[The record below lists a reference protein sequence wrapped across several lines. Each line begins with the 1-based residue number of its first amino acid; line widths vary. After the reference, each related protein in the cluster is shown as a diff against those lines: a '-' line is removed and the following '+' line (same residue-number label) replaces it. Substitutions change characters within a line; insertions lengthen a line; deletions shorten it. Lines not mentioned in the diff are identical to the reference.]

1 MKGTDIINVAREK
14 LKSFIV
20 FEVRNIYLLLNGQEP
35 NFEEDEEYV
44 LDVEGLTI
52 KVEVDN
58 SYLDVEE
65 TIMENR
71 TITEIHLSLDGNLF
85 LVPYGDD
92 DTEIEWTDLSTDE
105 VAALA
110 NVLENQYLNIVKSN
124 TL

>member
-14 LKSFIV
+14 LVSFIA

-44 LDVEGLTI
+44 LDIEGLTI
-52 KVEVDN
+52 KVVVDK
-58 SYLDVEE
+58 SYKVED

-71 TITEIHLSLDGNLF
+71 TITEVRVSLDGNVF
-85 LVPYGDD
+85 LVAYED
-92 DTEIEWTDLSTDE
+92 DTEIEWKDISTDE
-105 VAALA
+105 LAGLA
-110 NVLENQYLNIVKSN
+110 NILENQYLNIVKSN

>member
-1 MKGTDIINVAREK
+1 MKGTDIINVARQK
-14 LKSFIV
+14 LASFII

-71 TITEIHLSLDGNLF
+71 TITEVHVSLDGNIF
-85 LVPYGDD
+85 LVAYED
-92 DTEIEWTDLSTDE
+92 DTEINWEDISTDE
-105 VAALA
+105 LVGLA

>member
-1 MKGTDIINVAREK
+1 MKGTDIINDAREK
-14 LKSFIV
+14 LVDFIA

-44 LDVEGLTI
+44 LDIEGLTI
-52 KVEVDN
+52 KVVVDN

-65 TIMENR
+65 TTMENR
-71 TITEIHLSLDGNLF
+71 TITEVHLSLDGNVF
-85 LVPYGDD
+85 LVAYED
-92 DTEIEWTDLSTDE
+92 DTEIEWKDISTDE
-105 VAALA
+105 LVGLA

>member
-1 MKGTDIINVAREK
+1 MKGTDIINDAREK
-14 LKSFIV
+14 LVNFIV

-44 LDVEGLTI
+44 LDIEGLTI

-58 SYLDVEE
+58 SYLDVEDT
-65 TIMENR
+65 TIENR
-71 TITEIHLSLDGNLF
+71 TITEVHVSFDGNIF
-85 LVPYGDD
+85 LVGYED
-92 DTEIEWTDLSTDE
+92 DTEIEWKDISTDE
-105 VAALA
+105 LVGLA

>member
-1 MKGTDIINVAREK
+1 MKGTDIINVARAK
-14 LKSFIV
+14 LASFIV

-71 TITEIHLSLDGNLF
+71 TITEIHVSLDGNIF
-85 LVPYGDD
+85 LVAYED
-92 DTEIEWTDLSTDE
+92 DTEIEWKDISTDE
-105 VAALA
+105 LVGLA

>member
-1 MKGTDIINVAREK
+1 MKGTDIINDARKK
-14 LKSFIV
+14 LVDFIV

-44 LDVEGLTI
+44 LDIEGLTI

-65 TIMENR
+65 TTMENR
-71 TITEIHLSLDGNLF
+71 TIIEVRVSLDGNVF
-85 LVPYGDD
+85 LVGYGD
-92 DTEIEWTDLSTDE
+92 DTEIEWKDISTDE
-105 VAALA
+105 LAGLA

>member
-14 LKSFIV
+14 LVSFIA

-44 LDVEGLTI
+44 LDIEGLTI
-52 KVEVDN
+52 KVEVYN
-58 SYLDVEE
+58 SYLDVED

-71 TITEIHLSLDGNLF
+71 TITEIHVSLDGNIF
-85 LVPYGDD
+85 LVAYED
-92 DTEIEWTDLSTDE
+92 DTEIEWKDISTDE
-105 VAALA
+105 LA
-110 NVLENQYLNIVKSN
+110 GLSNILENQYLNIVKSN

>member
-1 MKGTDIINVAREK
+1 MKGTDIINDAREK
-14 LKSFIV
+14 LVDFIA

-44 LDVEGLTI
+44 LDIEGLTI

-58 SYLDVEE
+58 SYLDVED

-71 TITEIHLSLDGNLF
+71 TITEVRVSLDGNVF
-85 LVPYGDD
+85 LVAYED
-92 DTEIEWTDLSTDE
+92 DTEIEWKDISTDE
-105 VAALA
+105 LVGLA
-110 NVLENQYLNIVKSN
+110 NVLENKYLNIVKSN

>member
-1 MKGTDIINVAREK
+1 MKGTDIINDARKK
-14 LKSFIV
+14 LVDFIV

-44 LDVEGLTI
+44 VDIEGLTI
-52 KVEVDN
+52 KVETDN

-65 TIMENR
+65 TTMENR
-71 TITEIHLSLDGNLF
+71 TITEVRVSLDGNVF
-85 LVPYGDD
+85 LVGYGD
-92 DTEIEWTDLSTDE
+92 DTEIEWKDISTDE
-105 VAALA
+105 LVGLA

>member
-14 LKSFIV
+14 LVDFIV

-44 LDVEGLTI
+44 LDIEGFTI
-52 KVEVDN
+52 KVEVAN
-58 SYLDVEE
+58 SYLDVED

-71 TITEIHLSLDGNLF
+71 TITEVRVSLDGNIF
-85 LVPYGDD
+85 LVAYED
-92 DTEIEWTDLSTDE
+92 DTEIEWKDISTDE
-105 VAALA
+105 LVGLA

>member
-14 LKSFIV
+14 LVSFIV

-44 LDVEGLTI
+44 LDIEGLTI

-65 TIMENR
+65 TTMENR
-71 TITEIHLSLDGNLF
+71 TITEVRVSLDGNVF
-85 LVPYGDD
+85 LVAYED
-92 DTEIEWTDLSTDE
+92 DTEIEWKDISTDE
-105 VAALA
+105 LVGLA
-110 NVLENQYLNIVKSN
+110 NILENQYLNIVKSN

>member
-14 LKSFIV
+14 LVDFIV

-44 LDVEGLTI
+44 LDIEGLTI

-58 SYLDVEE
+58 SYLDVED

-71 TITEIHLSLDGNLF
+71 TITEVRVSLDGNIF
-85 LVPYGDD
+85 LVAYED
-92 DTEIEWTDLSTDE
+92 DTEIEWKDISTDE
-105 VAALA
+105 LVGLA
-110 NVLENQYLNIVKSN
+110 NILENQYLNIVKSN

>member
-14 LKSFIV
+14 LVSFIA

-44 LDVEGLTI
+44 VDIEGLTI
-52 KVEVDN
+52 KVEVDK
-58 SYLDVEE
+58 SYKVED

-71 TITEIHLSLDGNLF
+71 TITEVRVSLDGNVF
-85 LVPYGDD
+85 LVAYED
-92 DTEIEWTDLSTDE
+92 DTEIEWKDISTDE
-105 VAALA
+105 LAGLA

>member
-14 LKSFIV
+14 LVDFIV

-44 LDVEGLTI
+44 LDIEGLTI

-58 SYLDVEE
+58 SYLDVED

-71 TITEIHLSLDGNLF
+71 TITEVHVSLDGNVF
-85 LVPYGDD
+85 LVGYED
-92 DTEIEWTDLSTDE
+92 DTEIEWKDISTDE
-105 VAALA
+105 LVGLA

>member
-14 LKSFIV
+14 LVSFIV

-44 LDVEGLTI
+44 VDIEGLTI
-52 KVEVDN
+52 KVEVDD

-65 TIMENR
+65 TTMENR
-71 TITEIHLSLDGNLF
+71 TITEVRVSLDGNVF
-85 LVPYGDD
+85 LVGYGD
-92 DTEIEWTDLSTDE
+92 DTEIEWKDISTDE
-105 VAALA
+105 LVGLA